1 MASNSPGHPLNGL
14 SDQGIVHIYGVPETV
29 NMDTGQIDYNID
41 AFTGCAAGFVL
52 FLDQGQPKSVEPVG
66 HGKAIAV

>member
-29 NMDTGQIDYNID
+29 NMDTGQITAVGEKQIHYDID
-41 AFTGCAAGFVL
+41 AFTGCAGAFVF
-52 FLDQGQPKSVEPVG
+52 FLD
-66 HGKAIAV
+66 